1 MKRPICGYKVLTGP
15 VSSYN
20 GKPYYIRAKWDGCQP
35 RAPKKGEL
43 FISGAIP
50 QAYRATSDM
59 ETEYFIA
66 VPIDPATFVKD

>member
-1 MKRPICGYKVLTGP
+1 MKRPICGFNVLSGP
-15 VSSYN
+15 VCMRN
-20 GKPYYIRAKWDGCQP
+20 GKAYFSKARWDGCDK

-59 ETEYFIA
+59 DEEYYIA
-66 VPIDPATFVKD
+66 VPLDPDTYL